1 MSKPA
6 LLGMATILST
16 ALATP
21 VLAQT
26 VTQDPGAYALY
37 HPNGDSGIGSP
48 PSRQP
53 QQVVVGR
60 GTAAAMAFAPSF
72 RPAIAGKETT
82 TRPWTAPVG
91 HRQPHAARV
100 PTSTSGSQNVLD
112 QEDVNVDRKISGV
125 CRGC

>member
-21 VLAQT
+21 VLAQA
-26 VTQDPGAYALY
+26 VIPDPGAYALY
-37 HPNGDSGIGSP
+37 YPNGVSGIGSP
-48 PSRQP
+48 PSQQP
-53 QQVVVGR
+53 QQFVVGR

-82 TRPWTAPVG
+82 TRPWTAPIG

-100 PTSTSGSQNVLD
+100 PTSTSGSLDVLD
-112 QEDVNVDRKISGV
+112 QEDANVDRKISGV